1 MAHWAAK
8 SAAAGLGL
16 QCRTMHILDAVR
28 EAIVLLLSGDAEL
41 WQIIWISL
49 KTTLLALVLA
59 APLAVLGGYLL
70 ASHRFAGRRL
80 LIGLAQVS
88 LSVPTV
94 VIGLVLYLV
103 LSRQGPAGSL
113 QWLFTQTGIVVG
125 QVFIAMPVLVA
136 FTLAAVQGTDR
147 RIAET
152 AVSLGA
158 SRWRVMSTVLYEA
171 RFGVMAAVMTGFGRV
186 ISEVGC
192 AMMVGGNIAGETRTI
207 TTAIALETSKGE
219 FAQGVALGLVLVVL
233 ALVINSGLM
242 LVQGDAQASGSAQ

>member
-1 MAHWAAK
+1 
-8 SAAAGLGL
+8 
-16 QCRTMHILDAVR
+16 MHILQAFQDALG
-28 EAIVLLLSGDAEL
+28 LLFSGDAEL
-41 WQIIWISL
+41 WRIIWISL
-49 KTTLLALVLA
+49 KTTVLGLLLAT
-59 APLAVLGGYLL
+59 PLAIFAGYSL
-70 ASHRFAGRRL
+70 ASYRFPLRRA

-94 VIGLVLYLV
+94 VIGLVLYLT

-113 QWLFTQTGIVVG
+113 QWLFTQTGIIAG
-125 QVFIAMPVLVA
+125 QVLIALPVLVA
-136 FTLAAVQGTDR
+136 FTLAAVSATDR
-147 RIAET
+147 RVAET
-152 AVSLGA
+152 AVTLGA
-158 SRWRVMSTVLYEA
+158 SRWRVMWTVLFEA

-219 FAQGVALGLVLVVL
+219 FAQGMALGLVLVLL
-233 ALVINSGLM
+233 ALLINAGLM